1 MADRRTA
8 DQEGNDVVGTVG
20 VSGSPAKDNV
30 CSLAKIDEIA
40 DQLKWC
46 RY

>member
-20 VSGSPAKDNV
+20 VSGSPAKDDV
-30 CSLAKIDEIA
+30 LLATRVSA
-40 DQLKWC
+40 
-46 RY
+46 RSPVN